1 MGILDIVLLLC
12 FVPAIVQ
19 GIMKGFVQQVISLVA
34 ILVGAWL
41 AFRFSSLI
49 AGWLSAY
56 FTLDPKI
63 LNVAAFAI
71 IVILAVL
78 LIYWLG
84 QLITKVIK
92 IATLG
97 WLNRVLGVIFA
108 IAKTALILGLL
119 VMVFESVNGKFGL
132 VKPGKLDDS
141 GVYCLLRNF
150 ANSVFPYLK
159 SLVSGG
165 NA

>member
-34 ILVGAWL
+34 ILAGAWL

-49 AGWLSAY
+49 ANWLSAY

-63 LNVAAFAI
+63 LNIIAFAI

-78 LIYWLG
+78 LIYWIG

-97 WLNRVLGVIFA
+97 WLNRVLGVLFA
-108 IAKTALILGLL
+108 IAKTALILGLI
-119 VMVFESVNGKFGL
+119 VMVFESINGKFGL
-132 VKPGKLDDS
+132 VSPEKLDDS
-141 GVYCLLRNF
+141 GVYCFLRDS
-150 ANSVFPYLK
+150 AERIFPYLK